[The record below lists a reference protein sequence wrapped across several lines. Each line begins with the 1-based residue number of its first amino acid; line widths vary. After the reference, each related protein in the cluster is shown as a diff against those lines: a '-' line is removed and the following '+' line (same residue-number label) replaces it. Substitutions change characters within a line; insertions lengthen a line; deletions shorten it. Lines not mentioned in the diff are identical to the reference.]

1 MNSYLIFNLIICLVC
16 RELNNF
22 FLEYLVLK
30 IECFLVLMEILQIEI
45 LVVFLKYFIV
55 VVYICDYWCSVYYYR
70 GILLCIVWN
79 IVFFLEIVFFVY
91 LMLYI

>member
-30 IECFLVLMEILQIEI
+30 IECFLVLMEIL
-45 LVVFLKYFIV
+45 
-55 VVYICDYWCSVYYYR
+55 
-70 GILLCIVWN
+70 
-79 IVFFLEIVFFVY
+79 
-91 LMLYI
+91 